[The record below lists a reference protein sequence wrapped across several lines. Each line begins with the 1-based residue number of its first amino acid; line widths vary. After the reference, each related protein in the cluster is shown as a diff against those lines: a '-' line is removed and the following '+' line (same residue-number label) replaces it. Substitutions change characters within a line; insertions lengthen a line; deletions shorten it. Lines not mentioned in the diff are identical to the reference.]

1 MSSLRILMYCN
12 DSRGLGQTTRTL
24 NIATTLSKAF
34 AGCSILVLT
43 DLSTIG
49 RFRLAERVDYVHL
62 PLLETK
68 KHSVHLA
75 GGLNIE
81 YENKLRIRR
90 KIAQSTIKTFHPDVV
105 ILDESLLAHTEEME
119 RLVDCV
125 REELPAAKIIW
136 GLSDTL
142 GEAEVT
148 QRHWRHNGVVEV
160 FERAADEIWVYGAAH
175 VCDVAATYE
184 LPTGIAQKIFY
195 TGYLAR
201 LQMPARRV
209 GESVAKWNRNLPM
222 VMVSPGGG
230 TGDLAMLEA
239 YLRFLEKYDGPIPF
253 QSFIVA
259 GSAIG
264 SYEKRS
270 LAQRAQKL
278 PNIMFHRFGKHTLQY
293 ARFAG
298 FVIYTGDYNLT
309 CEILAHRKPA
319 LAVFDAPEHPAN
331 ASRARLLQER
341 GLLKSVPP
349 ENYRPEILQ
358 EVIARAFLNGPRL
371 SPKSAYENIPLDGF
385 TKIAERIRR
394 LCGLAT
400 PVELKIAS

>member
-12 DSRGLGQTTRTL
+12 DSRGMGQTTRTL
-24 NIATTLSKAF
+24 NIAAALSKAL

-43 DLSTIG
+43 DLSTVG

-62 PLLETK
+62 PVIESK
-68 KHSVHLA
+68 GHAVHPA
-75 GGLNIE
+75 AGLNIE
-81 YENKLRIRR
+81 YENKLRLRR
-90 KIAQSTIKTFHPDVV
+90 KIAQSTIKTFRPDLVL
-105 ILDESLLAHTEEME
+105 LDESLLAHAEEMQ

-125 REELPAAKIIW
+125 REELPATKIIW

-142 GEAEVT
+142 GEPEAVRR
-148 QRHWRHNGVVEV
+148 QWRRNGVIEI
-160 FERAADEIWVYGAAH
+160 FERAADEIFVYGAAH
-175 VCDVAATYE
+175 VCEVAATYE
-184 LPTGIAQKIFY
+184 LPAAIAQKIFY

-222 VMVSPGGG
+222 VMLSPGGG
-230 TGDLAMLEA
+230 AGDLAMLET
-239 YLRFLEKYDGPIPF
+239 YLRFLEKCDGGAAF

-259 GSAIG
+259 GPAIG
-264 SYEKRS
+264 SHEKRR

-298 FVIYTGDYNLT
+298 LVIYTGDYNLT

-319 LAVFDAPEHPAN
+319 LAVPEAQEYPAN

-341 GLLKSVPP
+341 GLLKLVPP
-349 ENYRPEILQ
+349 ENYHPEVLQ
-358 EVIARAFLNGPRL
+358 EVIARAFFNGPRL
-371 SPKSAYENIPLDGF
+371 SPKAAYENIPLDGF
-385 TKIAERIRR
+385 AKIAERMRR
-394 LCGLAT
+394 LCGLAA
-400 PVELKIAS
+400 PVELRMAS